1 MPTNTLTIGHLA
13 NAAGVNSETVRYY
26 QRVGL
31 IREPLKPAQGF
42 RHYPI
47 ETIARIQ
54 FIKRAQRLGFQLKE
68 IAELLE
74 LSDGQCS
81 DARRRAE
88 QKRSQIDAQI
98 NDLKAMQQTLDD
110 LIRSC
115 RAGRADAPCP
125 IVESLVGK
133 TDPA

>member
-1 MPTNTLTIGHLA
+1 MPTNTLTIGRLA
-13 NAAGVNSETVRYY
+13 REAGVNSETVRYY

-31 IREPLKPAQGF
+31 IREPLKPVQGF

-47 ETIARIQ
+47 ETVTRIR
-54 FIKRAQRLGFQLKE
+54 FIKRAQSLGFQLKE

-81 DARRRAE
+81 NVRLRAE
-88 QKRSQIDAQI
+88 QKRAQIDTQI
-98 NDLKAMQQTLDD
+98 KDLKAMQQTLDV

-115 RAGRADAPCP
+115 RAGRTDAPCP

-133 TDPA
+133 ADPA